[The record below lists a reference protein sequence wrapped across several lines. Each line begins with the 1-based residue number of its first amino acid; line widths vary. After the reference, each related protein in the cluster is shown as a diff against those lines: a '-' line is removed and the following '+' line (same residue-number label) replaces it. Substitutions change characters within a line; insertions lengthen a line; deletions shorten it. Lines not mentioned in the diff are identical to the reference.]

1 MSSSR
6 ISTTDPYFTFIYYW
20 NLYRISM
27 RILIASYLDFSVG
40 GGSSVRGRLICEGL
54 RLNGCAVA
62 TFTRGA
68 PESIRSEGIVHFQI
82 GGFEQER
89 LKFELTNAVNS
100 FQPDAV
106 LLITEG
112 MLDSVGE
119 VAKELKVPLFV
130 DLHGLTSIEAIEYAA
145 PVSERIRVVRS
156 AIRRELWLRNTQGV
170 ISANPK
176 LYDWIHRL
184 VRPCISLVGM
194 ADLAS
199 LNRNRKIEDDRPNE
213 ASISI
218 LYSGNRF
225 KYQGVE
231 LLLDAIDI
239 LVKKYLKHDRY
250 TFIIAGGIGSDIRT
264 DNRISRLTSNDVIID
279 KGQISHD
286 RMGELIGEAD
296 VCVVPRPFTLT
307 NYFAM
312 PQKLIEYMSAGK
324 CIVPT
329 NLAPHRYVIAHNMNG
344 IICNPSAL
352 GIAEGL
358 EHTFDGGARER
369 LGMMAHEHAVRHF
382 SHEKQCERLLEFVR
396 QNSTI

>member
-1 MSSSR
+1 
-6 ISTTDPYFTFIYYW
+6 
-20 NLYRISM
+20 M

-40 GGSSVRGRLICEGL
+40 GGSAVRGRLICEGL

-68 PESIRSEGIVHFQI
+68 PESIRAEGTVHFQI
-82 GGFEQER
+82 SGFEQE
-89 LKFELTNAVNS
+89 LLNVELTNAVNS

-119 VAKELKVPLFV
+119 VARKLKVPLFV
-130 DLHGLTSIEAIEYAA
+130 DLHGLTSIEAIDYAA
-145 PVSERIRVVRS
+145 PISERIRVVGS
-156 AIRRELWLRNTQGV
+156 AIRRELWLRSTQGV

-199 LNRNRKIEDDRPNE
+199 LNRNRKKEDNRPNT
-213 ASISI
+213 APISV

-225 KYQGVE
+225 NYQGVE

-239 LVKKYLKHDRY
+239 LTKNYPEHDRFAF
-250 TFIIAGGIGSDIRT
+250 TIAGGIGSDIRT
-264 DNRISRLTSNDVIID
+264 DYRISRLTSSGVIVD
-279 KGQISHD
+279 KGQISND
-286 RMGELIGEAD
+286 RMGELIGEAN

-312 PQKLIEYMSAGK
+312 PQKLIEYMAAGK
-324 CIVPT
+324 CIVAT
-329 NLAPHRYVIAHNMNG
+329 DLAPHRYVIGHNLNG
-344 IICNPSAL
+344 ILCNPSAL

-358 EHTFDGGARER
+358 EHAVDGDRRER
-369 LGMMAHEHAVRHF
+369 LGIMAHEHAVRHF
-382 SHEKQCERLLEFVR
+382 SHKKQCERLLDFVR
-396 QNSTI
+396 QHSAI